1 MSGKISASFKFNNNY
16 KNYAAAVHSIKQMVL
31 AVTFLLILSASFAN
45 AFQSDKPPTDTTN
58 KTTAHETQNLDIIVT
73 ILIPI
78 VAAAIGASVGAATS
92 IHYFKKRAEQEYIA
106 LLLAFCAEMVSIF
119 CRCVTYYNQSK
130 TRVISYSALFSFTD
144 SSALSKFAS
153 VCQKPAVVAAIVELK
168 FRYFQI
174 HRHVE
179 EASRL
184 AVAGN
189 LASTKEEQN
198 TLSEKAVLAQRIAL
212 AFFTSPYETIEKEM
226 DFLVNTTKEVAPGT
240 VANDL
245 YSRYSKAKSDKKK
258 IDEGIT
264 V

>member
-1 MSGKISASFKFNNNY
+1 MNYNSIRKTVLVIIS
-16 KNYAAAVHSIKQMVL
+16 
-31 AVTFLLILSASFAN
+31 FLIISASFAN
-45 AFQSDKPPTDTTN
+45 AAQPDKSPTDTTD
-58 KTTAHETQNLDIIVT
+58 KTVIYDTHNNLDIIVI
-73 ILIPI
+73 ILIPL
-78 VAAAIGASVGAATS
+78 VTAVIGASVGAATAN
-92 IHYFKKRAEQEYIA
+92 HYFKKRAEQEYVA
-106 LLLAFCAEMVSIF
+106 LILAFCAEMVSIF
-119 CRCVTYYNQSK
+119 CRCVAYYNQAK
-130 TRVISYSALFSFTD
+130 IGTISYSALFSFTD

-189 LASTKEEQN
+189 LASTKEEQD
-198 TLSEKAVLAQRIAL
+198 TLMVKAVLAQRIAL
-212 AFFTSPYETIEKEM
+212 AFFTSPYEAIEKEM

-240 VANDL
+240 IAEDL
-245 YSRYSKAKSDKKK
+245 YSRYSKAKSDKEK
-258 IDEGIT
+258 IDQGIA